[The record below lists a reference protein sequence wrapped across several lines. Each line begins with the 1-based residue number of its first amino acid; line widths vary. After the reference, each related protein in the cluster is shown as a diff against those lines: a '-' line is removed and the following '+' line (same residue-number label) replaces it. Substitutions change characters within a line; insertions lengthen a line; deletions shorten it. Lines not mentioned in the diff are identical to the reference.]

1 MSGENLV
8 VSWQDFESSAPEI
21 IRNLW
26 KDDDF
31 SDVTLASDDGKIFR
45 AHRVIL
51 SSASSKLRNILLNHD
66 KRENIFIYLPDINS
80 RHLDHLLEFVYQGKC
95 QVEQDLLEEF
105 IICCK
110 SLGFENLVEAF
121 QSVDTKG
128 NKGEQHDTSTNL
140 LSEVPEENKKDE
152 SGGKKTESKLTEE
165 PIVCKVCDIS
175 FSNRKCMKEHIKR
188 KHEKT
193 VVCTQFNC
201 EDCSFQAQTE
211 YVLKYHKKSVHEG
224 VTMKCDQCEFE
235 LEFKPNCESKMK
247 NHKDNMHGE
256 ISHKCD
262 QCDYLTKSI
271 QNFTKHKR
279 NNHTK
284 SNLVACDQCNFTK
297 NYSEKSANIK
307 FLEYHKKSVHEGFRW
322 TCDICDKKFT
332 NPIFLKSHKQR
343 LHGQTNYKRSCN
355 SCDFSVETTTANK
368 SNAKLNKHM
377 DIIHGNTVLECDQCP
392 YTTKSSLLMK
402 VHMSNKRIGLKLSE
416 SPLVCDKCSYTAK
429 QKGHLDIHVRSKHNG
444 EVFKCDLCDYNATQ
458 LSNLTRHKRAK
469 HST

>member
-66 KRENIFIYLPDINS
+66 KSENIFIYLPDINS

-140 LSEVPEENKKDE
+140 SSEVAEKNKKDE
-152 SGGKKTESKLTEE
+152 SGGETPESELTEQ
-165 PIVCKVCDIS
+165 PNKRVK
-175 FSNRKCMKEHIKR
+175 HIKR

-193 VVCTQFNC
+193 VVCTVC
-201 EDCSFQAQTE
+201 
-211 YVLKYHKKSVHEG
+211 
-224 VTMKCDQCEFE
+224 
-235 LEFKPNCESKMK
+235 
-247 NHKDNMHGE
+247 
-256 ISHKCD
+256 
-262 QCDYLTKSI
+262 
-271 QNFTKHKR
+271 
-279 NNHTK
+279 
-284 SNLVACDQCNFTK
+284 
-297 NYSEKSANIK
+297 
-307 FLEYHKKSVHEGFRW
+307 
-322 TCDICDKKFT
+322 
-332 NPIFLKSHKQR
+332 
-343 LHGQTNYKRSCN
+343 
-355 SCDFSVETTTANK
+355 
-368 SNAKLNKHM
+368 
-377 DIIHGNTVLECDQCP
+377 
-392 YTTKSSLLMK
+392 
-402 VHMSNKRIGLKLSE
+402 GLKL
-416 SPLVCDKCSYTAK
+416 
-429 QKGHLDIHVRSKHNG
+429 
-444 EVFKCDLCDYNATQ
+444 YNNK
-458 LSNLTRHKRAK
+458 NLKRHKKTK
-469 HST
+469 HEITEANQIKT

>member
-140 LSEVPEENKKDE
+140 SSEVAEENKKDE
-152 SGGKKTESKLTEE
+152 SGGENPESKLTEE
-165 PIVCKVCDIS
+165 PIVCKVCDKS
-175 FSNRKCMKEHIKR
+175 FSSRKCMKRHIKR

-193 VVCTQFNC
+193 VACTQFSC
-201 EDCSFQAQTE
+201 EGCSFKARTE

-235 LEFKPNCESKMK
+235 LEFKPKCKRLMR
-247 NHKDNMHGE
+247 NHKENMHGE

-262 QCDYLTKSI
+262 QCDYLSKS
-271 QNFTKHKR
+271 KR
-279 NNHTK
+279 NFMRHTHVK
-284 SNLVACDQCNFTK
+284 HIK
-297 NYSEKSANIK
+297 RKHEK
-307 FLEYHKKSVHEGFRW
+307 
-322 TCDICDKKFT
+322 
-332 NPIFLKSHKQR
+332 
-343 LHGQTNYKRSCN
+343 
-355 SCDFSVETTTANK
+355 
-368 SNAKLNKHM
+368 
-377 DIIHGNTVLECDQCP
+377 TVVCTVC
-392 YTTKSSLLMK
+392 
-402 VHMSNKRIGLKLSE
+402 GLKLTTSKILKRHI
-416 SPLVCDKCSYTAK
+416 SKLLLV
-429 QKGHLDIHVRSKHNG
+429 V
-444 EVFKCDLCDYNATQ
+444 
-458 LSNLTRHKRAK
+458 
-469 HST
+469 